1 MKKRDLIIYRVVTGL
16 FSLMLLAGA
25 ITYFLQYEMVN
36 KMFISLGVPTEIIY
50 PLAIVKILGILA
62 IWLIK
67 NPIIKTLA
75 YLGFALD
82 LVFAIIAHL
91 NAGDGRA
98 IGPAIPLVL
107 LIISYVFYRKKG
119 QVLN

>member
-1 MKKRDLIIYRVVTGL
+1 
-16 FSLMLLAGA
+16 
-25 ITYFLQYEMVN
+25 MVS

-50 PLAIVKILGILA
+50 PLAIVKNTGGIGDLA
-62 IWLIK
+62 DQK
-67 NPIIKTLA
+67 PGNQTLA

-91 NAGDGRA
+91 NAGDGGA

-107 LIISYVFYRKKG
+107 LIISYVFYRKKR
-119 QVLN
+119 QVHN